1 MSDTTHT
8 SAADAAAPQDE
19 NKLIAERREKLKALR
34 EQVKAQGGVA
44 FPNDFKPAHR
54 AANLIAAHGEQE
66 AEALDAAATTVS
78 VAGRMMLKRVM
89 GKASFATIQDATGR
103 IQIYVTRDA
112 VGEEVYAD
120 FKKWDLG
127 DIIAAEG
134 QLMKTKTGEL
144 SIKASSIRMLTKS
157 LRPMPDKFHGMADL
171 EQKVRQRYVDLMM
184 NEDARARF
192 VARSKAVSGIRDFM
206 VQHGFLEVE
215 TPMLHPIPG
224 GANAKP
230 FITHHNALDQEMY
243 LRIAPELY
251 LKRLVVGGFERV
263 FEINRNFRNE
273 GISVRHNPEFTMMEF
288 YAAYWNYQDIM
299 DYTEALIR
307 DTATKAVGTLSLTY
321 GGKPVDLAAPFERLT
336 IPEAIVKYTDAGD
349 NVTNREWLTN
359 ALKKLGMKED
369 KDKLSTRT
377 LASLQVLYFEEV
389 VEEKLWNP
397 TFIMEHPTEIS
408 PLARANDE
416 RPEVTER
423 FELYITGREFGNGFS
438 ELNDAEDQ
446 AARFNAQVEAK
457 DGGDDEAMYF
467 DHDFVRALEY
477 GMPPTGGCGIGIDRF
492 MMLLTDSASI
502 RDVILFPALRREQN
516 A

>member
-1 MSDTTHT
+1 MTEQNIS
-8 SAADAAAPQDE
+8 SAAENTAPQDE

-34 EQVKAQGGVA
+34 ESTKANGGVA
-44 FPNDFKPAHR
+44 FPNDFKPEHR
-54 AANLIAAHGEQE
+54 AAALIAEHSDKD
-66 AEALDAAATTVS
+66 AEALDAAAIAVS

-89 GKASFATIQDATGR
+89 GKASFATVQDATGR
-103 IQIYVTRDA
+103 IQAYVTRDA

-127 DIIAAEG
+127 DIIAVEG

-144 SIKASSIRMLTKS
+144 SIKATKIRLLTKS

-171 EQKVRQRYVDLMM
+171 EQKVRQRYVDLMTD
-184 NEDARARF
+184 EEARKRF
-192 VARSKAVSGIRDFM
+192 VARSKAVAGIRDFM
-206 VQHGFLEVE
+206 VEHGFLEVE

-251 LKRLVVGGFERV
+251 LKRLIVGGFERV

-288 YAAYWNYQDIM
+288 YAAYWNYQDLM
-299 DYTEALIR
+299 DYTEKLIR
-307 DTATKAVGTLSLTY
+307 DAAIKAVGTLELSY
-321 GGKPVDLAAPFERLT
+321 GGKPVDLAKPFERLT
-336 IPEAIVKYTDAGD
+336 IPEAIVKYTEAGD
-349 NVTNREWLTN
+349 NVANREWLTN

-389 VEEKLWNP
+389 VEDKLWNP

-502 RDVILFPALRREQN
+502 RDVILFPALRREQ
-516 A
+516 